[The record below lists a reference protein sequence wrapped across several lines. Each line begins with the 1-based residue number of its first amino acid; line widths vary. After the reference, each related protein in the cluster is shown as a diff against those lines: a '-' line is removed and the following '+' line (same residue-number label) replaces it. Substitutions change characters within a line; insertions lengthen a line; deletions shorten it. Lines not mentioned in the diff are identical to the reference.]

1 MGPEG
6 LIISYSGTEKAL
18 ERPGITEVGA
28 CAWQPGPWGS
38 KSLCEWGDWW
48 EEEGVNSCKSF
59 LRSGIE
65 VQHWGFWSLG
75 TRLQLLEGNSS
86 KSYRSLK
93 MKPVAPEIMRRT
105 PAFSAQGRDLW
116 SSLLC

>member
-65 VQHWGFWSLG
+65 AAALG
-75 TRLQLLEGNSS
+75 LLESGDQ
-86 KSYRSLK
+86 
-93 MKPVAPEIMRRT
+93 VTIT
-105 PAFSAQGRDLW
+105 
-116 SSLLC
+116 